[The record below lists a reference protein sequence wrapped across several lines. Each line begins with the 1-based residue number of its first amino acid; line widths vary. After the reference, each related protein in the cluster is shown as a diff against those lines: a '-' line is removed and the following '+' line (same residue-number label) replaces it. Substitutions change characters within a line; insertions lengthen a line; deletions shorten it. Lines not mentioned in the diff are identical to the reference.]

1 MSLVC
6 LLPIREHIVV
16 GQQLPCELCGSKV
29 ARTSSLGGIVLVFS
43 TLHRRSL
50 KLRSFGDN
58 FSDPHPWAVWAVRFV
73 HPKGSQRYCLNFET
87 KVVIVVD
94 IEQHRYEDEV
104 YLDRFFMIFLGTA
117 CRCERMMSKA
127 KLLRHGGKFK
137 TALSLHS
144 RN

>member
-1 MSLVC
+1 M
-6 LLPIREHIVV
+6 
-16 GQQLPCELCGSKV
+16 
-29 ARTSSLGGIVLVFS
+29 
-43 TLHRRSL
+43 
-50 KLRSFGDN
+50 
-58 FSDPHPWAVWAVRFV
+58 
-73 HPKGSQRYCLNFET
+73 
-87 KVVIVVD
+87 VVD